1 MPKATRRYRRKSRRG
16 LKFLIWLVVL
26 AIFAGSIVFF
36 VTNYYEDT
44 KNGFEKASYPLKY
57 SEYVEKSAEEYNLDP
72 ALVYAVIRTE
82 SSFNPEAESAVGA
95 CGIMQM
101 MPSSF
106 EWLQEKRG
114 CAGQYDTED
123 LFNPEICIDYGC
135 YLLRYFYDLYEDEIC
150 AVAAYNAGFVV
161 GDWLENPEYSS
172 DGITLDNIPYPET
185 SNYVDKVESAKEM
198 YIKLYYSDN
207 NI

>member
-1 MPKATRRYRRKSRRG
+1 MPTASRRYKRKSRKG
-16 LKFLIWLVVL
+16 IKALIWL
-26 AIFAGSIVFF
+26 IVFAILAGEVIFF
-36 VTNYYEDT
+36 VSVYYEQT
-44 KNGFEKASYPLKY
+44 KTNLDKANYPQKY
-57 SEYVEKSAEEYNLDP
+57 SELVEKYANEYDLEP

-82 SSFNPEAESAVGA
+82 SGFNPDAESNVGA

-114 CAGQYDTED
+114 ATGEYTTDD

-135 YLLRYFYDLYEDEIC
+135 YLLKYFYDYYGDERC

-161 GDWLENPEYSS
+161 GEWLEDKNYSQ
-172 DGITLDNIPYPET
+172 DGKTLDTIPYPET
-185 SNYVDKVESAKEM
+185 SNYVDKVENAKEM
-198 YIKLYYSDN
+198 YIKLYY
-207 NI
+207 